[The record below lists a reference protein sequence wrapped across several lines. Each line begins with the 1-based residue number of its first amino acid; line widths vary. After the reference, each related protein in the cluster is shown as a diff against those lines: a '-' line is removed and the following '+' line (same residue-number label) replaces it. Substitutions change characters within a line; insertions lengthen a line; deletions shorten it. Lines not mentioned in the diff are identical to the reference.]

1 MWVRKRIDIGWL
13 DLLSARFNCVL
24 PGSRSAASE
33 AAEAAWS
40 CAGPLK
46 QVAER
51 REPSG
56 DSAFH
61 PQRPGGSRR
70 SATSNELFQRTTDG
84 RAFACLSVRS
94 GLDLLLKALELP
106 PGSEVLVSALTIPD
120 MVRII
125 EHHGLVA
132 VPIDLHDE
140 DVSPRVELL
149 EKLVTEKTK
158 AILVAQLF
166 GVRFDLAPIVEF
178 ARQHNLILI
187 EDCAQAFEGDRY
199 RGHDEADVSMF
210 SFGPIKTATAL
221 GGGIFRVKDETL
233 LVRMRELQAAYPAQ
247 SRWFFRKRVL
257 FYILLKILGGRLAFG
272 LFVRTCRLFGKDFDE
287 VLNGSIRNFPEDQFF
302 ASLREQPSFP
312 LLRLI
317 ARRIRRYRNEDLDRR
332 AARGA
337 LLASL
342 LPPEHCPGA
351 ASKPHSYWVF
361 PLRVPD
367 PPRIVAALRE
377 AGFDSTADSSM
388 QPVEA
393 TDGRPEATPETAR
406 VLLKSAIFLPL
417 YGQMSESE
425 IRRMASVLVPLL
437 EPAERRVENQSVSAT

>member
-13 DLLSARFNCVL
+13 DLLSASFHCVC
-24 PGSRSAASE
+24 PGSRSKAND
-33 AAEAAWS
+33 AAESAWS
-40 CAGPLK
+40 
-46 QVAER
+46 
-51 REPSG
+51 
-56 DSAFH
+56 
-61 PQRPGGSRR
+61 
-70 SATSNELFQRTTDG
+70 TDG
-84 RAFACLSVRS
+84 RAFTCLSVRS
-94 GLDLLLKALELP
+94 GLDLFLKALELP
-106 PGSEVLVSALTIPD
+106 AGSEVLVSALTIPD

-149 EKLVTEKTK
+149 ENMVTEKTK

-166 GVRFDLAPIVEF
+166 GGRFDLAPFVEF
-178 ARQHNLILI
+178 AKQHNLVLI
-187 EDCAQAFEGDRY
+187 EDCAQAFEGDGY
-199 RGHDEADVSMF
+199 KGHDEADVSMF

-221 GGGIFRVKDETL
+221 AGGVFQVKDETL
-233 LVRMRELQAAYPAQ
+233 LAGMRVLQAAYTVQ
-247 SRWFFRKRVL
+247 SHWFFLKRVL
-257 FYILLKILGGRLAFG
+257 FYILLKFLGGKLAFG
-272 LFVRTCRLFGKDFDE
+272 LFVRTCRLLGKDFDE

-302 ASLREQPSFP
+302 ASLRVQPSFP

-342 LPPEHCPGA
+342 LPAEHCPGA
-351 ASKPHSYWVF
+351 AANPHSYWVF
-361 PLRVPD
+361 PLRVDD
-367 PPRIVAALRE
+367 PPLIVAALRK

-393 TDGRPEATPETAR
+393 TDGRPEAAPETAR

-417 YGQMSESE
+417 YGDMPEAE
-425 IRRMASVLVPLL
+425 IRRMASVLTPLL
-437 EPAERRVENQSVSAT
+437 AAAKQTGSKVTRSVSEG

>member
-13 DLLSARFNCVL
+13 DLLSAGLNCVL
-24 PGSRSAASE
+24 PGSRSKAGD
-33 AAEAAWS
+33 AAEAAW
-40 CAGPLK
+40 
-46 QVAER
+46 
-51 REPSG
+51 
-56 DSAFH
+56 
-61 PQRPGGSRR
+61 
-70 SATSNELFQRTTDG
+70 TTDG

-94 GLDLLLKALELP
+94 GLDLLLKALDLP
-106 PGSEVLVSALTIPD
+106 AGSEVLVSALTIPD

-149 EKLVTEKTK
+149 EKIVTEKTK

-166 GVRFDLAPIVEF
+166 GGRFDLAPFVEF
-178 ARQHNLILI
+178 ARQHNLVLI

-199 RGHDEADVSMF
+199 KGHDEADVSMF

-221 GGGIFRVKDETL
+221 AGGMFRVKDESL
-233 LVRMRELQAAYPAQ
+233 LSRMRELQAEYPVQ
-247 SRWFFRKRVL
+247 SRWFFLKRVL
-257 FYILLKILGGRLAFG
+257 FYSVLKFLGGKLAFG
-272 LFVRTCRLFGKDFDE
+272 LFVRTCRLLGKDFDE

-302 ASLREQPSFP
+302 ASLRLQPSFP

-342 LPPEHCPGA
+342 LPREHCPGA
-351 ASKPHSYWVF
+351 AANPHSYWVF
-361 PLRVPD
+361 PLRVSD
-367 PPRIVAALRE
+367 PPRIIAALRE

-393 TDGRPEATPETAR
+393 TDGRTEAAPETAR
-406 VLLKSAIFLPL
+406 VLLKSAIYLPL
-417 YGQMSESE
+417 YGQIPESE
-425 IRRMASVLVPLL
+425 IRRMASILVPLL
-437 EPAERRVENQSVSAT
+437 AVEEVSTKQPASIP

>member
-13 DLLSARFNCVL
+13 DLLSARFNCVW
-24 PGSRSAASE
+24 PGSRSSASDV
-33 AAEAAWS
+33 AEAAWS
-40 CAGPLK
+40 
-46 QVAER
+46 
-51 REPSG
+51 
-56 DSAFH
+56 
-61 PQRPGGSRR
+61 
-70 SATSNELFQRTTDG
+70 TDG

-94 GLDLLLKALELP
+94 GLDLALKALELP
-106 PGSEVLVSALTIPD
+106 PGSEVLISALTIPD

-140 DVSPRVELL
+140 GVSPRVELL
-149 EKLVTEKTK
+149 AQLVAEKTR

-166 GVRFDLAPIVEF
+166 GGRFGLAPFVEF
-178 ARQHNLILI
+178 ARQHDLVLI

-199 RGHDEADVSMF
+199 KGHDEADVSMF

-221 GGGIFRVKDETL
+221 GGGVFRIKDESL
-233 LVRMRELQAAYPAQ
+233 LARMRELQAAYPVQ
-247 SRWFFRKRVL
+247 SRWFFLKRVL
-257 FYILLKILGGRLAFG
+257 FYTLLKILGGKLAFG
-272 LFVRTCRLFGKDFDE
+272 IFVRACRLLGKDFDE
-287 VLNGSIRNFPEDQFF
+287 VLNGSIRNFPEDEFF

-317 ARRIRRYRNEDLDRR
+317 ARRLRSYRNEDLDRR

-342 LPPEHCPGA
+342 LPLEHCPGTA
-351 ASKPHSYWVF
+351 ASAHSYWVF
-361 PLRVPD
+361 PLRVDD
-367 PPRIVAALRE
+367 PPRIVAGLRE

-393 TDGRPEATPETAR
+393 TDGRPEAAPETAR
-406 VLLKSAIFLPL
+406 TLLKSAIFLPL
-417 YGQMSESE
+417 YGEIPESE
-425 IRRMASVLVPLL
+425 IHRMASLLVSLL
-437 EPAERRVENQSVSAT
+437 AVDQASMK

>member
-13 DLLSARFNCVL
+13 DLLSACFNSVL
-24 PGSRSAASE
+24 PGTRSAASD

-40 CAGPLK
+40 
-46 QVAER
+46 
-51 REPSG
+51 
-56 DSAFH
+56 
-61 PQRPGGSRR
+61 
-70 SATSNELFQRTTDG
+70 TDG

-106 PGSEVLVSALTIPD
+106 HGSEVLVSALTIPD

-125 EHHGLVA
+125 EHHGLAA

-166 GVRFDLAPIVEF
+166 GGRFDLAPFVEF
-178 ARQHNLILI
+178 AKKHNLVLI

-199 RGHDEADVSMF
+199 KGHDEADVSMF

-221 GGGIFRVKDETL
+221 AGGVFRVKDETL
-233 LVRMRELQAAYPAQ
+233 LARMRKLQSAYPVQ
-247 SRWFFRKRVL
+247 SRWFFLKRVL
-257 FYILLKILGGRLAFG
+257 FYILLKFLGLKLAFG
-272 LFVRTCRLFGKDFDE
+272 LFVRICRLLGKDFDE

-302 ASLREQPSFP
+302 ASLRLQPSFP
-312 LLRLI
+312 LFRLI
-317 ARRIRRYRNEDLDRR
+317 GRRIRKYRNEDLDRR

-337 LLASL
+337 LLASH
-342 LPPEHCPGA
+342 LPADHCPGS
-351 ASKPHSYWVF
+351 ASRPHSYWVF
-361 PLRVPD
+361 PLRVDD

-377 AGFDSTADSSM
+377 AGFDATADSSM

-393 TDGRPEATPETAR
+393 TDGRPEAAPDTAR
-406 VLLKSAIFLPL
+406 LLLKSAIFLPL
-417 YGQMSESE
+417 YGEMPEAE
-425 IRRMASVLVPLL
+425 IRRMASVLTPLL
-437 EPAERRVENQSVSAT
+437 ATAK

>member
-13 DLLSARFNCVL
+13 DLLSAPFNCVI
-24 PGSRSAASE
+24 PGSRTT
-33 AAEAAWS
+33 AAEAAETAWS
-40 CAGPLK
+40 
-46 QVAER
+46 
-51 REPSG
+51 
-56 DSAFH
+56 
-61 PQRPGGSRR
+61 
-70 SATSNELFQRTTDG
+70 TDG

-106 PGSEVLVSALTIPD
+106 PGSEVLVSAVTIPD

-149 EKLVTEKTK
+149 EKLVTENTK

-166 GVRFDLAPIVEF
+166 GGRFDLTPFVEF

-199 RGHDEADVSMF
+199 KGHDEADVSMF

-221 GGGIFRVKDETL
+221 GGGAFRVKDEAL
-233 LVRMRELQAAYPAQ
+233 LVRMRELQAAYPVQ
-247 SRWFFRKRVL
+247 SRWFFLKRVL
-257 FYILLKILGGRLAFG
+257 FYIVLKFLGGKLAFG
-272 LFVRTCRLFGKDFDE
+272 LFVRMCRLLGKDFDE
-287 VLNGSIRNFPEDQFF
+287 VLNGSIRNFPEDEFF
-302 ASLREQPSFP
+302 ASLRQQPSFP

-342 LPPEHCPGA
+342 LPQEHCPGA
-351 ASKPHSYWVF
+351 AANPHSYWVF

-388 QPVEA
+388 QPAEA
-393 TDGRPEATPETAR
+393 TDRRPEAAPETAR
-406 VLLKSAIFLPL
+406 GLLKSALFLPL
-417 YGQMSESE
+417 YGEMPESE
-425 IRRMASVLVPLL
+425 IRQMASVILPLL
-437 EPAERRVENQSVSAT
+437 VTEESSPPLALHPQGNPS